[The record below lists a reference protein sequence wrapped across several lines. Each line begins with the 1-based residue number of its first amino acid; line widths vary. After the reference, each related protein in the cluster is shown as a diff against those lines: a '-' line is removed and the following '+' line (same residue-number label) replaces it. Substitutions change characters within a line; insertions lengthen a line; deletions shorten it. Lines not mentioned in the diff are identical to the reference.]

1 MQFVDTNRN
10 EYIISPECK
19 KLFIDTANYINVI
32 STQKLVTI
40 IYTTIWLNPNE
51 KNDVLEMEG
60 AMILFFIQTIKKYG
74 TSITFTHFPISNVNF
89 YLYSLLVLIY
99 QNNIFLFLLLL
110 LCYYN

>member
-1 MQFVDTNRN
+1 MQFVDTIRS

-19 KLFIDTANYINVI
+19 KLFIETANYTNVI

-51 KNDVLEMEG
+51 KSDVLEKEG
-60 AMILFFIQTIKKYG
+60 AMTLSFIQTIEKYG
-74 TSITFTHFPISNVNF
+74 TSITFTPFLISNVKF
-89 YLYSLLVLIY
+89 YLYSLLVLMY